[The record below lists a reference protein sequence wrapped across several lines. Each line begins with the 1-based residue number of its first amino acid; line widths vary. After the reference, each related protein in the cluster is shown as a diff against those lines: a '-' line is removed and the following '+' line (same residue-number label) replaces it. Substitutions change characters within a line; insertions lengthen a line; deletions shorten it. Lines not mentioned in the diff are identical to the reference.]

1 MVVQIPPKGS
11 PHQRN
16 DIPLSGLSG
25 VAFADDQTVGAPHL
39 RSATERKH
47 RWVPGCDALPVP
59 STSKFFDE
67 SHWNNMKQPRTER
80 QPVYSSIC
88 LYMFIHFGHFLALV
102 NFIAKAC
109 WNSQQYRA
117 HSDGR
122 HLGGLVWMMKNKKRP
137 CTAALWKSRRP
148 FFELLHTFIIS
159 SAMTYTG
166 TPKSVSQYW

>member
-1 MVVQIPPKGS
+1 LVGGYWWIVVVQIPPKGS

-67 SHWNNMKQPRTER
+67 SH
-80 QPVYSSIC
+80 
-88 LYMFIHFGHFLALV
+88 
-102 NFIAKAC
+102 
-109 WNSQQYRA
+109 
-117 HSDGR
+117 
-122 HLGGLVWMMKNKKRP
+122 
-137 CTAALWKSRRP
+137 
-148 FFELLHTFIIS
+148 
-159 SAMTYTG
+159 
-166 TPKSVSQYW
+166 